1 MRPDERDGGDAADP
15 ADPADPVAHGAAGW
29 PDWGAASGP
38 GASPADAEPA
48 ADPAAPD
55 PRLGIFI
62 AVTAVLLVVA
72 VFLPWA
78 SATLQVPD
86 LGLLPGGPDEPL
98 GGTRD
103 YMGVRGLPGMSVL
116 IAALAAA
123 LLGGAGAVLGRRL
136 AAFAAIPAL
145 TMLAALALFAARAG
159 GEVVDTVYGDTLRRL
174 PPPLGQLLRST
185 METSLGFGWWLSVA
199 LALIV
204 LGAGIVGLGRVPP
217 VPAD

>member
-1 MRPDERDGGDAADP
+1 VRPDERDA
-15 ADPADPVAHGAAGW
+15 AAGW
-29 PDWGAASGP
+29 PDWGAASGRDV
-38 GASPADAEPA
+38 SPAEAEPA
-48 ADPAAPD
+48 VDPAAPD

-62 AVTAVLLVVA
+62 VVTAALVAVA

-78 SATLQVPD
+78 SATPHAPD
-86 LGLLPGGPDEPL
+86 VGLLPGGSGEPL

-116 IAALAAA
+116 IAALAAV

-145 TMLAALALFAARAG
+145 AMLAALALFAARADQ
-159 GEVVDTVYGDTLRRL
+159 EVVDTVYGDTLRRL
-174 PPPLGQLLRST
+174 PPPLGRLLRST
-185 METSLGFGWWLSVA
+185 METSLGFGWWLGVA

-204 LGAGIVGLGRVPP
+204 LGAAIVGLGRVPP
-217 VPAD
+217 VAAAD

>member
-1 MRPDERDGGDAADP
+1 VRPDGRDGGDYA
-15 ADPADPVAHGAAGW
+15 AHGAAGW
-29 PDWGAASGP
+29 PDWGPASGL

-55 PRLGIFI
+55 PQLGIFI
-62 AVTAVLLVVA
+62 VVTAGLLVIA
-72 VFLPWA
+72 AFLPWA
-78 SATLQVPD
+78 TATPNAPD
-86 LGLLPGGPDEPL
+86 IGLLPGGSDEPL

-103 YMGVRGLPGMSVL
+103 YMGVRGFPGMSVL

-123 LLGGAGAVLGRRL
+123 LLGGAGAALGRRL

-145 TMLAALALFAARAG
+145 TMLAGLALFAAEAHD
-159 GEVVDTVYGDTLRRL
+159 EVVDSVYGDTLRRL

-199 LALIV
+199 LALIM
-204 LGAGIVGLGRVPP
+204 LGAGIVGLGRVPQ
-217 VPAD
+217 VAAN